1 MCTIFFLLLAGIT
14 VNAFM
19 PACADDTE
27 GLFRLEKEKKKTSH
41 CLVSCKNLLHNVFGH
56 FCQTHLSRVLGVR
69 RDEALWPTALGC
81 TGPHLGS
88 PSVEWTAGPACLQ
101 GRGSC
106 KWGPLVP
113 SPGQQCV
120 YTPGLWG
127 FPSLAVRQPCPS
139 TSGIQAEL
147 GLSDLSPRLISLAPQ
162 QPPLTPCGFPS
173 AGACCPLSRPVCVC
187 PGRR

>member
-1 MCTIFFLLLAGIT
+1 M
-14 VNAFM
+14 
-19 PACADDTE
+19 
-27 GLFRLEKEKKKTSH
+27 
-41 CLVSCKNLLHNVFGH
+41 
-56 FCQTHLSRVLGVR
+56 R

-162 QPPLTPCGFPS
+162 QPPHPMRLSERRGVLPVES
-173 AGACCPLSRPVCVC
+173 ACLCLPRKEVTATQEGIILLLPQYDPAMSVGTRYA
-187 PGRR
+187 